1 MNAAVPPSNDE
12 VAELLVRCAQADAV
26 AFRGLYEQQSS
37 HLYGIALPSHLYGI
51 ALRITRQPALA
62 SDAVH
67 DAMLQVWRNAARYD
81 PARGNARAW
90 LVSLVRYRAL
100 DSIRRIG
107 REVAGDAVP
116 ERADP
121 DLGPLDRLLL
131 TEAGSALQHCL
142 TNLEPDRR
150 RLVLM
155 AFLDGLTHPE
165 IAACIAQPL
174 GTVKS
179 SIRRALAAL
188 RSCLNE
194 IA

>member
-1 MNAAVPPSNDE
+1 MNAALPPPDDE
-12 VAELLVRCAQADAV
+12 IAVLLVRCAQADAA

-37 HLYGIALPSHLYGI
+37 YLYDV

-81 PARGNARAW
+81 PAHGTARAW

-121 DLGPLDRLLL
+121 DLGPLDR
-131 TEAGSALQHCL
+131 
-142 TNLEPDRR
+142 

-165 IAACIAQPL
+165 IAARIAQPL

-188 RSCLNE
+188 RSCLSNTSCRKS
-194 IA
+194 

>member
-1 MNAAVPPSNDE
+1 MNAALPPPDDE
-12 VAELLVRCAQADAV
+12 IAVLLVRCAQADAA

-37 HLYGIALPSHLYGI
+37 YLYDV

-81 PARGNARAW
+81 PAHGTARAW

-116 ERADP
+116 ERADS
-121 DLGPLDRLLL
+121 DLGPLDHLLL

-142 TNLEPDRR
+142 ATLEPDRR

-165 IAACIAQPL
+165 IAARIAQPL

-188 RSCLNE
+188 RSCLSNTSCRKS
-194 IA
+194 